1 MSDSKPKIIQMPQT
15 PISPKHICETCNAG
29 IHMLVGAA
37 TTTPDGQPALAP
49 MPVVSC
55 GEGFFSPRDAVSMI
69 VMECAEYEEEHD
81 DDDAAET
88 AGDGKPEIVVPAD
101 SPLDPDELDDL
112 QVDAIRH
119 QVLEQTK
126 NDPDFIPVGGSPRT
140 EKAS

>member
-37 TTTPDGQPALAP
+37 TTTPDGQAALAP
-49 MPVVSC
+49 MPVISC

-69 VMECAEYEEEHD
+69 VMECAEYEEEQD
-81 DDDAAET
+81 GDEI
-88 AGDGKPEIVVPAD
+88 AGGAKPEIVVPAD
-101 SPLDPDELDDL
+101 SPLDPDGLDDESI
-112 QVDAIRH
+112 DALRN

-126 NDPDFIPVGGSPRT
+126 NDPDFVPVGGTPRT
-140 EKAS
+140 DPKAS